1 MKHFFTILS
10 HEIRMLLVSPS
21 TYIAGVL
28 FLWLM
33 GFIFTDIL
41 EQFSKAAQAES
52 PAAAGQEPPLVV
64 PLHSELQLPST
75 QVSRL

>member
-1 MKHFFTILS
+1 MLAHVVSFS
-10 HEIRMLLVSPS
+10 HAVTWAQQLC
-21 TYIAGVL
+21 
-28 FLWLM
+28 
-33 GFIFTDIL
+33 
-41 EQFSKAAQAES
+41 FSHAAQAES